1 MAVIG
6 FIQHITSANAY
17 FTFGR
22 KALSAFGLA
31 LVASLVTLPAVAD
44 KAVADKKDES
54 KAKNPHVLFQTTLGD
69 IVIELYPKEA
79 PITVKNF
86 LQYVDE
92 GFYNGVIFHRVVP
105 GFVVQ
110 GGGFTFDFQRKKTNE
125 PIKNESDNGLK
136 NLTATLSM
144 ARTGV
149 IDSATSQFFIN
160 LQNNRALDFN
170 KGRHGYAV
178 FGKVIKGMDVV
189 KKIEKQ
195 PRGIFKSFPEA
206 PNYAVAI
213 EKATRL

>member
-1 MAVIG
+1 MALISSTLTSLF
-6 FIQHITSANAY
+6 FINCKSSARRLYA
-17 FTFGR
+17 
-22 KALSAFGLA
+22 
-31 LVASLVTLPAVAD
+31 AVAFF
-44 KAVADKKDES
+44 ALTCLTAHTAIADKSAETKP
-54 KAKNPHVLFQTTLGD
+54 KAENPQVLFQTSLGD
-69 IVIELYPKEA
+69 ITIELYPKEA

-86 LQYVDE
+86 LQYVDD
-92 GFYNGVIFHRVVP
+92 GFYEGTIFHRVIP

-110 GGGFTFDFQRKKTNE
+110 GGGFTFDFQRKQTRA

-160 LQNNRALDFN
+160 LQNNRSLDFN

-178 FGKVIKGMDVV
+178 FGKVVQGMDVV
-189 KKIEKQ
+189 KKITKQ

-206 PNYAVAI
+206 PNYAVVI
-213 EKATRL
+213 EKTKRL